1 MSLTKYQEKRN
12 FQQTPEPAAQNE
24 RSGKSRFVVQEHHA
38 TRLHYD
44 FRMETD
50 GVLKSWA
57 VPKGPSMNPKD
68 KRLAVMTEDHPVKY
82 LNFEGT
88 IPKGNYGAGEMYV
101 WDTGTYELEE
111 ETSYEKALEAGK
123 VKFTLHGEKLKGTF
137 QLVKLKNSEKNE
149 WLLIK
154 SGDDFAVETDY
165 EATKISPGSSEVKK
179 KRRPRLQK
187 IMPIR

>member
-1 MSLTKYQEKRN
+1 MSLTKYKAKRN
-12 FQQTPEPAAQNE
+12 FKDTPEPEAKSE
-24 RSGKSRFVVQEHHA
+24 RSGKNRFVVQEHHA

-44 FRMETD
+44 FRMEAG

-88 IPKGNYGAGEMYV
+88 IPEGNYGAGVMHI
-101 WDTGTYELEE
+101 WDTGTYELEDE
-111 ETSYEKALEAGK
+111 KSYKKALEAGK
-123 VKFTLHGEKLKGTF
+123 VKFKLHGEKLQGTF

-154 SGDDFAVETDY
+154 SSDDFSVETAYD
-165 EATKISPGSSEVKK
+165 ATKISHESSGVKK
-179 KRRPRLQK
+179 KPGPKCITLK
-187 IMPIR
+187 